1 MDACMGQYGT
11 PVYFHIQMR
20 MSVLLTM
27 EGVTTT
33 VQTPLVA
40 LSAVATLA
48 IHWMEM
54 DVLA

>member
-1 MDACMGQYGT
+1 MC
-11 PVYFHIQMR
+11 HIQMLTN
-20 MSVLLTM
+20 VLLTM

-40 LSAVATLA
+40 LSAAAILATHL
-48 IHWMEM
+48 MGM